1 MLGFGRQP
9 SDFATKVVVD
19 GTADLV
25 VDKSTLDCPL
35 STELVHLTGQG
46 LGENRTPGDS
56 IRPVGQWR
64 MRERLSWAWSLVCY
78 ADDNADCSAGR
89 SPTFAVFVV
98 RPRIQTTHA
107 SWQSQPLAPN
117 TAFVHAL

>member
-46 LGENRTPGDS
+46 LGENRTPGHS
-56 IRPVGQWR
+56 IRPPWR
-64 MRERLSWAWSLVCY
+64 AGLQDSYKVHGGAVE
-78 ADDNADCSAGR
+78 NA
-89 SPTFAVFVV
+89 
-98 RPRIQTTHA
+98 
-107 SWQSQPLAPN
+107 
-117 TAFVHAL
+117 